1 MYKTLPQMIYKK
13 SQDFPELNIQF
24 SKNAE
29 GTFLPVTYKDFV
41 NTMLDFTSGLLAI
54 GEKEYS
60 NIGLICDNRKEWL
73 VCSMG
78 IMATKSRDIPR
89 GSEATIKDLSYILSF
104 AECKTVV
111 TENKI
116 LFNRIL
122 ECKEEIPTLQNI
134 IIINPSDVDFN
145 NPATT
150 GLNIFSYDEIL
161 AKGKDFRQNNP
172 NKIEEI
178 MLSGEEED
186 SATIIFTS
194 GTTGTPKGVE
204 LTHKNFLCQVEDI
217 HKRLPLKQ
225 GNKALC
231 MLPVWHVYERELEYF
246 LLYAGVSL
254 CYSKPA
260 ISMLLAD
267 MKKVSPQFMAT
278 VPRIWDGIYNAIYKN
293 IKSTKKGAGIFFTIF
308 TWAATSLKSLR
319 NIIYNRCKYFRKRT
333 VFYHIFSKFLYIP
346 VIFLYPLRWLGDMF
360 YFQRVRNIL
369 GGKFQIGMSGGGSLP
384 LKLDKFFNSIGIK
397 LVEGYGLTETAPICC
412 IRNAKRP
419 ILGTIGKIM
428 PYCQA
433 KVVHRNGIEC
443 KPGEKGVLY
452 IKGPNVMKGYYK
464 QPELTQEV
472 ISEGEWFNTG
482 DLVIKT
488 YNEEIIVKGRQK
500 DTIVLR
506 SGENVEPLPLED
518 KLSES
523 IYISQAVVVGQDENC
538 LGALI
543 IPDLDNLAQYAKQ
556 QNINFSEKKQLLK
569 DEEIKKLIYKEME
582 RLINTKNGFKP
593 FEKIGKFIFLDK
605 PFEVGVELSPKQGI
619 IRYKINELYKAKI
632 SLMYADSGL
641 QAMLGSVLTSEALTN
656 IQKNVQKKMQ
666 DLKKQTE
673 QILK

>member
-24 SKNAE
+24 SKNTE
-29 GTFLPVTYKDFV
+29 GTFLPTTYKDFV
-41 NTMLDFTSGLLAI
+41 NTMLDFSAGLLSI

-122 ECKEEIPTLQNI
+122 ECKNELPALQNI
-134 IIINPSDVDFN
+134 IIINPSDIDLS
-145 NPATT
+145 NPKAT

-161 AKGKDFRQNNP
+161 SKGSNFRQNNP

-178 MLSGEEED
+178 MLSGTEDD

-217 HKRLPLKQ
+217 SKRLPLKQ

-246 LLYAGVSL
+246 LLYVGVAL

-293 IKSTKKGAGIFFTIF
+293 IKSTKKGAGIFFSIF

-346 VIFLYPLRWLGDMF
+346 VIFLYPLKWIGDMF
-360 YFQRVRNIL
+360 YFQRVRNML

-384 LKLDKFFNSIGIK
+384 LKLDKFFNSIGIR

-464 QPELTQEV
+464 QPELTAEV

-488 YNEEIIVKGRQK
+488 YNGEIIVKGRQK

-506 SGENVEPLPLED
+506 SGENVEPLPIED

-543 IPDLDNLAQYAKQ
+543 IPDLDNICQYAKQ
-556 QNINFSEKKQLLK
+556 QNINFSDKKQLLK

-593 FEKIGKFIFLDK
+593 FEKIGKFVFLDK

-641 QAMLGSVLTSEALTN
+641 QAMLGSVLTSEAITN
-656 IQKNVQKKMQ
+656 IQKNVQKKVQ
-666 DLKKQTE
+666 DLKN
-673 QILK
+673 IIN

>member
-24 SKNAE
+24 SKNTE
-29 GTFLPVTYKDFV
+29 GTFLPTTYKDFV
-41 NTMLDFTSGLLAI
+41 NTMLDFSAGLLSI

-89 GSEATIKDLSYILSF
+89 GSEATVKDLSYILSF

-122 ECKEEIPTLQNI
+122 ECQNELPALQNI
-134 IIINPSDVDFN
+134 IIINPSDSDLSNFQTN
-145 NPATT
+145 

-161 AKGKDFRQNNP
+161 SKGKNFRQNNP
-172 NKIEEI
+172 NKTEEI
-178 MLSGEEED
+178 MLSGTEDD

-217 HKRLPLKQ
+217 SKRLPLKQ

-246 LLYAGVSL
+246 LLYVGVAL

-333 VFYHIFSKFLYIP
+333 VFYHVFSKFLYIP
-346 VIFLYPLRWLGDMF
+346 VIFLYPLKWLGDMF
-360 YFQRVRNIL
+360 YFQRVRNML

-433 KVVHRNGIEC
+433 KVVHRNGMEC

-464 QPELTQEV
+464 QPELTAEV
-472 ISEGEWFNTG
+472 ISEGNWFNTG

-488 YNEEIIVKGRQK
+488 YNGEIIVKGRQK

-506 SGENVEPLPLED
+506 SGENVEPLPIED

-543 IPDLDNLAQYAKQ
+543 IPDLDNICQYAKQ
-556 QNINFSEKKQLLK
+556 QNINFSDKKQLLK

-593 FEKIGKFIFLDK
+593 FEKIGKFVFLDK

-641 QAMLGSVLTSEALTN
+641 QAMLGSVLTSEAITN
-656 IQKNVQKKMQ
+656 IQKNVQKKVQ
-666 DLKKQTE
+666 DLKN
-673 QILK
+673 IIN

>member
-24 SKNAE
+24 SKNTE
-29 GTFLPVTYKDFV
+29 GTFLPTTYKDFV
-41 NTMLDFTSGLLAI
+41 NTMLDFSAGLLSI

-89 GSEATIKDLSYILSF
+89 GSEATVKDLSYILSF

-122 ECKEEIPTLQNI
+122 ECKNELPALQNI
-134 IIINPSDVDFN
+134 IIINPSDSDLS
-145 NPATT
+145 NPKAT

-161 AKGKDFRQNNP
+161 SKGSKFRQNNP

-178 MLSGEEED
+178 MLSGTEDD

-217 HKRLPLKQ
+217 SKRLPLKQ

-246 LLYAGVSL
+246 LLYVGVAL

-278 VPRIWDGIYNAIYKN
+278 VPRIWDGIYNAINKN

-333 VFYHIFSKFLYIP
+333 VFYHVFSKFLYIP
-346 VIFLYPLRWLGDMF
+346 VIFLYPLKWIGDMF
-360 YFQRVRNIL
+360 YFQRVRNML

-384 LKLDKFFNSIGIK
+384 LKLDKFFNSIGIR

-464 QPELTQEV
+464 QPELTAEV

-488 YNEEIIVKGRQK
+488 YNGEIIVKGRQK

-506 SGENVEPLPLED
+506 SGENVEPLPIED

-543 IPDLDNLAQYAKQ
+543 IPDLDNICQYAKQ
-556 QNINFSEKKQLLK
+556 QNINFSDKKQLLK

-593 FEKIGKFIFLDK
+593 FEKIGKFVFLDK

-641 QAMLGSVLTSEALTN
+641 QAMLGSVLTSEAITN
-656 IQKNVQKKMQ
+656 IQKNVQKKVQ
-666 DLKKQTE
+666 DLKN
-673 QILK
+673 IIN

>member
-13 SQDFPELNIQF
+13 SKDFPELNIQF

-29 GTFLPVTYKDFV
+29 GTFLPITYKDFV
-41 NTMLDFTSGLLAI
+41 KTMLDFSAGLLAI

-122 ECKEEIPTLQNI
+122 ECKNELPALQNI
-134 IIINPSDVDFN
+134 IIINPSDSDLS
-145 NPATT
+145 NPKAT

-161 AKGKDFRQNNP
+161 AKGSKFRQNNP

-178 MLSGEEED
+178 MLSGKEDD

-217 HKRLPLKQ
+217 SKRLPLKQ

-246 LLYAGVSL
+246 LLYVGVAL

-360 YFQRVRNIL
+360 YFQRVRNML

-384 LKLDKFFNSIGIK
+384 LKLDKFFNSIGIR

-464 QPELTQEV
+464 QPELTAEV

-488 YNEEIIVKGRQK
+488 YNGEIIVKGRQK

-506 SGENVEPLPLED
+506 SGENVEPLPIED

-543 IPDLDNLAQYAKQ
+543 IPDLDNICQYAKQ
-556 QNINFSEKKQLLK
+556 QNINFSDKKQLLK

-593 FEKIGKFIFLDK
+593 FEKVGKFIFLDK

-641 QAMLGSVLTSEALTN
+641 QAMLGSVLTSEAITN
-656 IQKNVQKKMQ
+656 IQKNVQKKVQ
-666 DLKKQTE
+666 DLKN
-673 QILK
+673 IIN

>member
-24 SKNAE
+24 SKNTE
-29 GTFLPVTYKDFV
+29 GTFLPITYKDFV
-41 NTMLDFTSGLLAI
+41 KTMLDFSAGLLAI

-122 ECKEEIPTLQNI
+122 ECKNELPALQNI
-134 IIINPSDVDFN
+134 IIINPSDSDLSN
-145 NPATT
+145 LKAT

-161 AKGKDFRQNNP
+161 SKGSKFRQNNP

-178 MLSGEEED
+178 MLSGKEDD

-217 HKRLPLKQ
+217 SKRLPLKQ

-246 LLYAGVSL
+246 LLYVGVAL

-278 VPRIWDGIYNAIYKN
+278 VPRIWDGIYNAIHKN

-333 VFYHIFSKFLYIP
+333 IFYHIFSKFLYIP

-360 YFQRVRNIL
+360 YFQRVRNML

-384 LKLDKFFNSIGIK
+384 LKLDKFFNSIGIR

-464 QPELTQEV
+464 QPELTAEV

-488 YNEEIIVKGRQK
+488 YNGEIIVKGRQK

-506 SGENVEPLPLED
+506 SGENVEPLPIED

-543 IPDLDNLAQYAKQ
+543 IPDLDNICQYAKQ
-556 QNINFSEKKQLLK
+556 QNINFSDKKQLLK

-593 FEKIGKFIFLDK
+593 FEKVGKFIFLDK

-641 QAMLGSVLTSEALTN
+641 QAMLGSVLTSEAITN
-656 IQKNVQKKMQ
+656 IQKNVQKKVQ
-666 DLKKQTE
+666 DLKN
-673 QILK
+673 IIN

>member
-24 SKNAE
+24 SKNTE
-29 GTFLPVTYKDFV
+29 GTFLPTTYKDFV
-41 NTMLDFTSGLLAI
+41 NTMLDFSAGLLSI

-89 GSEATIKDLSYILSF
+89 GSEATVKDLSYILSF

-122 ECKEEIPTLQNI
+122 ECKNELPALQNI
-134 IIINPSDVDFN
+134 IIINPSDIDLS
-145 NPATT
+145 NPNAT

-161 AKGKDFRQNNP
+161 AKGNNFRQNNP

-178 MLSGEEED
+178 MLSGTEDD

-217 HKRLPLKQ
+217 SKRLPLKQ

-246 LLYAGVSL
+246 LLYVGVAL

-278 VPRIWDGIYNAIYKN
+278 VPRIWDGIYNAINKN

-333 VFYHIFSKFLYIP
+333 VFYHVFSKFLYIP
-346 VIFLYPLRWLGDMF
+346 VIFLYPLKWLGDMF
-360 YFQRVRNIL
+360 YFQRVRNML

-384 LKLDKFFNSIGIK
+384 LKLDKFFNSIGIR

-412 IRNAKRP
+412 IRNTKRP

-464 QPELTQEV
+464 QPELTAEV

-488 YNEEIIVKGRQK
+488 YNGEIIVKGRQK

-506 SGENVEPLPLED
+506 SGENVEPLPIED

-543 IPDLDNLAQYAKQ
+543 IPDLDNICQYAKQ
-556 QNINFSEKKQLLK
+556 QNINFSDKKQLLK

-582 RLINTKNGFKP
+582 RLINTKNSFKP
-593 FEKIGKFIFLDK
+593 FEKIGKFVFLDK

-641 QAMLGSVLTSEALTN
+641 QAMLGSVLTSEAITN
-656 IQKNVQKKMQ
+656 IQKNVQKKVQ
-666 DLKKQTE
+666 DLKN
-673 QILK
+673 IIN

>member
-24 SKNAE
+24 SKNTE

-41 NTMLDFTSGLLAI
+41 NTMLDFSAGLLAI

-122 ECKEEIPTLQNI
+122 ECKNELPALQNI
-134 IIINPSDVDFN
+134 IIINPSDTDLS
-145 NPATT
+145 NPKAT

-161 AKGKDFRQNNP
+161 SKGSNFRQNNP
-172 NKIEEI
+172 NKIEDI
-178 MLSGEEED
+178 MLSGTEED

-217 HKRLPLKQ
+217 SKRLPLKQ

-246 LLYAGVSL
+246 LLYVGVAL

-293 IKSTKKGAGIFFTIF
+293 IKSTKKGAGIFFSIF

-333 VFYHIFSKFLYIP
+333 VFYHVFSKFLYIP
-346 VIFLYPLRWLGDMF
+346 VIFLYPLKWLGDMF
-360 YFQRVRNIL
+360 YFQRVRNML

-384 LKLDKFFNSIGIK
+384 LKLDKFFNSIGIR

-464 QPELTQEV
+464 QPELTAEV
-472 ISEGEWFNTG
+472 ISEGDWFNTG

-488 YNEEIIVKGRQK
+488 YNGEIIVKGRQK

-506 SGENVEPLPLED
+506 SGENVEPLPIED

-543 IPDLDNLAQYAKQ
+543 IPDLDNISQFAKQ
-556 QNINFSEKKQLLK
+556 QNINFSDKKQLLK

-593 FEKIGKFIFLDK
+593 FEKVGKFVFLDK

-641 QAMLGSVLTSEALTN
+641 QAMLGSVLTSEAITN
-656 IQKNVQKKMQ
+656 IQKNVQKKVQ
-666 DLKKQTE
+666 DLKN
-673 QILK
+673 IIN

>member
-24 SKNAE
+24 SKNTE
-29 GTFLPVTYKDFV
+29 GTFLPTTYKDFV
-41 NTMLDFTSGLLAI
+41 NTMLDFSAGLLSI

-89 GSEATIKDLSYILSF
+89 GSEATVKDLSYILSF

-122 ECKEEIPTLQNI
+122 ECKNELPALQNI
-134 IIINPSDVDFN
+134 IIINPADSDLS
-145 NPATT
+145 NPKAT

-161 AKGKDFRQNNP
+161 SKGSKFRQNNP

-178 MLSGEEED
+178 MLSGTEDD

-217 HKRLPLKQ
+217 SKRLPLKQ

-246 LLYAGVSL
+246 LLYVGVAL

-260 ISMLLAD
+260 ISILLAD

-278 VPRIWDGIYNAIYKN
+278 VPRIWDGIYNAINKN

-333 VFYHIFSKFLYIP
+333 VFYHVFSKFLYIP
-346 VIFLYPLRWLGDMF
+346 VIFLYPLKWLGDMF
-360 YFQRVRNIL
+360 YFQRVRNML

-384 LKLDKFFNSIGIK
+384 LKLDKFFNSIGIR

-464 QPELTQEV
+464 QPELTAEV

-488 YNEEIIVKGRQK
+488 YNGEIIVKGRQK

-506 SGENVEPLPLED
+506 SGENVEPLPIED

-543 IPDLDNLAQYAKQ
+543 IPDLDNICQYAKQ
-556 QNINFSEKKQLLK
+556 QNINFSDKKQLLK

-593 FEKIGKFIFLDK
+593 FEKIGKFVFLDK

-641 QAMLGSVLTSEALTN
+641 QAMLGSVLTSEAITN
-656 IQKNVQKKMQ
+656 IQKNVQKKVQ
-666 DLKKQTE
+666 DLKN
-673 QILK
+673 IIN

>member
-13 SQDFPELNIQF
+13 SKDFPELNIQF

-29 GTFLPVTYKDFV
+29 GTFLPITYKDFV
-41 NTMLDFTSGLLAI
+41 KTMLDFSAGLLAI

-122 ECKEEIPTLQNI
+122 ECKNELPALQNI
-134 IIINPSDVDFN
+134 IIINPSDIDLN
-145 NPATT
+145 NPKTT

-161 AKGKDFRQNNP
+161 SKGSKFRQNNP

-178 MLSGEEED
+178 MLSGNEDD

-217 HKRLPLKQ
+217 SKRLPLKQ

-246 LLYAGVSL
+246 LLYVGVAL

-360 YFQRVRNIL
+360 YFQRVRNML

-384 LKLDKFFNSIGIK
+384 LKLDKFFNSIGIR

-464 QPELTQEV
+464 QPELTAEV

-488 YNEEIIVKGRQK
+488 YNGEIIVKGRQK

-506 SGENVEPLPLED
+506 SGENVEPLPIED

-543 IPDLDNLAQYAKQ
+543 IPDLDNICQYAKQ
-556 QNINFSEKKQLLK
+556 QNINFSDKKQLLK

-593 FEKIGKFIFLDK
+593 FEKVGKFIFLDK

-641 QAMLGSVLTSEALTN
+641 QAMLGSVLTSEAITN
-656 IQKNVQKKMQ
+656 IQKNVQKKVQ
-666 DLKKQTE
+666 DLKN
-673 QILK
+673 IIN

>member
-24 SKNAE
+24 SKNTE
-29 GTFLPVTYKDFV
+29 GTFLPTTYKDFV
-41 NTMLDFTSGLLAI
+41 NTMLDFSAGLLSI

-89 GSEATIKDLSYILSF
+89 GSEATVKDLSYILSF

-122 ECKEEIPTLQNI
+122 ECQNELPALQNI
-134 IIINPSDVDFN
+134 IIINPSDSDLSNFQTN
-145 NPATT
+145 

-161 AKGKDFRQNNP
+161 SKGKNFRQNNP
-172 NKIEEI
+172 NKTEEI
-178 MLSGEEED
+178 MLSGTEDD

-217 HKRLPLKQ
+217 SKRLPLKQ

-246 LLYAGVSL
+246 LLYVGVAL

-278 VPRIWDGIYNAIYKN
+278 VPRIWDGIYNSIYKN
-293 IKSTKKGAGIFFTIF
+293 IKSTKKGAGIFFSIF

-333 VFYHIFSKFLYIP
+333 VFYHVFSKFLYIP
-346 VIFLYPLRWLGDMF
+346 VIFLYPLKWLGDMF
-360 YFQRVRNIL
+360 YFQRVRNML

-384 LKLDKFFNSIGIK
+384 LKLDKFFNSIGIR

-464 QPELTQEV
+464 QPELTAEV

-488 YNEEIIVKGRQK
+488 YNGEIIVKGRQK

-506 SGENVEPLPLED
+506 SGENVEPLPIED

-543 IPDLDNLAQYAKQ
+543 IPDLDNICQYAKQ
-556 QNINFSEKKQLLK
+556 QNINFSDKKQLLK
-569 DEEIKKLIYKEME
+569 DKEIKKLIYKEME

-593 FEKIGKFIFLDK
+593 FEKIGKFVFLDK

-641 QAMLGSVLTSEALTN
+641 QAMLGSVLTSEAITN
-656 IQKNVQKKMQ
+656 IQKNVQKKVQ
-666 DLKKQTE
+666 DLKN
-673 QILK
+673 IIN

>member
-13 SQDFPELNIQF
+13 SKDFPELNIQF

-29 GTFLPVTYKDFV
+29 GTFLPITYKDFV
-41 NTMLDFTSGLLAI
+41 KTMLDFSAGLLAI

-89 GSEATIKDLSYILSF
+89 GSEATVKDLSYILSF

-122 ECKEEIPTLQNI
+122 ECKNELPALQNI
-134 IIINPSDVDFN
+134 IIINPSDSDLS
-145 NPATT
+145 NPKAT

-161 AKGKDFRQNNP
+161 SKGSKFRQNNP

-178 MLSGEEED
+178 MLSGNEDD

-217 HKRLPLKQ
+217 SKRLPLKQ

-246 LLYAGVSL
+246 LLYVGVAL

-333 VFYHIFSKFLYIP
+333 IFYHIFSKFLYIP

-360 YFQRVRNIL
+360 YFQRVRNML

-384 LKLDKFFNSIGIK
+384 LKLDKFFNSIGIR

-464 QPELTQEV
+464 QPELTAEV

-488 YNEEIIVKGRQK
+488 YNGEIIVKGRQK

-506 SGENVEPLPLED
+506 SGENVEPLPIED

-543 IPDLDNLAQYAKQ
+543 IPDLDNICQYAKQ
-556 QNINFSEKKQLLK
+556 QNINFSDKKQLLK

-593 FEKIGKFIFLDK
+593 FEKVGKFIFLDK

-641 QAMLGSVLTSEALTN
+641 QAMLGSVLTSEAITN
-656 IQKNVQKKMQ
+656 IQKNVQKKVQ
-666 DLKKQTE
+666 DLKN
-673 QILK
+673 IIN

>member
-13 SQDFPELNIQF
+13 SKDFPELNIQF

-29 GTFLPVTYKDFV
+29 GTFLPITYKDFV
-41 NTMLDFTSGLLAI
+41 KTMLDFSAGLLAI

-89 GSEATIKDLSYILSF
+89 GSEATVKDLSYILSF

-122 ECKEEIPTLQNI
+122 ECKNELPALQNI
-134 IIINPSDVDFN
+134 IIINPSNSDLS
-145 NPATT
+145 NPKAT

-161 AKGKDFRQNNP
+161 AKGSNFRQNNP

-178 MLSGEEED
+178 MLSGTEDD

-217 HKRLPLKQ
+217 SKRLPLKQ

-246 LLYAGVSL
+246 LLYVGVAL

-333 VFYHIFSKFLYIP
+333 IFYHIFSKFLYIP
-346 VIFLYPLRWLGDMF
+346 VIFLYPLKWLGDMF
-360 YFQRVRNIL
+360 YFQRVRNML

-464 QPELTQEV
+464 QPELTAEV

-488 YNEEIIVKGRQK
+488 YNGEIIVKGRQK

-506 SGENVEPLPLED
+506 SGENIEPLPIED

-543 IPDLDNLAQYAKQ
+543 IPDLDNICQYAKQ
-556 QNINFSEKKQLLK
+556 QNINFSDKKQLLK

-593 FEKIGKFIFLDK
+593 FEKVGKFIFLDK

-641 QAMLGSVLTSEALTN
+641 QAMLGSVLTSEAITN
-656 IQKNVQKKMQ
+656 IQKNVQKKVQ
-666 DLKKQTE
+666 DLKN
-673 QILK
+673 IIN

>member
-24 SKNAE
+24 SKNTE

-41 NTMLDFTSGLLAI
+41 NSMLDFSAGLLAI

-122 ECKEEIPTLQNI
+122 ECKNELPALQNI
-134 IIINPSDVDFN
+134 IIINPSDSDLS
-145 NPATT
+145 NPKAT

-161 AKGKDFRQNNP
+161 SKGNNFRQNNP

-178 MLSGEEED
+178 MLSGTEED

-217 HKRLPLKQ
+217 SKRLPLKQ

-246 LLYAGVSL
+246 LLYVGVAL

-267 MKKVSPQFMAT
+267 MKKVSPHFMAT

-333 VFYHIFSKFLYIP
+333 IFYHIFSKFLYIP
-346 VIFLYPLRWLGDMF
+346 VIFLYPLKWLGDMF
-360 YFQRVRNIL
+360 YFQRVRNML

-433 KVVHRNGIEC
+433 KVVHRNGMEC

-464 QPELTQEV
+464 QPELTAEV

-488 YNEEIIVKGRQK
+488 YNGEIIVKGRQK

-506 SGENVEPLPLED
+506 SGENVEPLPIED

-543 IPDLDNLAQYAKQ
+543 IPDLDNISQYAKQ
-556 QNINFSEKKQLLK
+556 QNINFSDKKQLLK

-593 FEKIGKFIFLDK
+593 FEKVGKFVFLDK

-641 QAMLGSVLTSEALTN
+641 QAMLGSVLTSEAITN
-656 IQKNVQKKMQ
+656 IQKNVQKKVQ
-666 DLKKQTE
+666 DLKN
-673 QILK
+673 IIN

>member
-24 SKNAE
+24 SKNTE
-29 GTFLPVTYKDFV
+29 GTFLPTTYKDFV
-41 NTMLDFTSGLLAI
+41 NTMLDFSAGLLSI

-89 GSEATIKDLSYILSF
+89 GSEATVKDLSYILSF

-122 ECKEEIPTLQNI
+122 ECKNELPALQNI
-134 IIINPSDVDFN
+134 IIINPSDIDLS
-145 NPATT
+145 NPNAT

-161 AKGKDFRQNNP
+161 SKGNNFRQNNP

-178 MLSGEEED
+178 MLSGTEDD

-217 HKRLPLKQ
+217 SKRLPLKQ

-246 LLYAGVSL
+246 LLYVGVAL

-278 VPRIWDGIYNAIYKN
+278 VPRIWDGIYNAINKN

-346 VIFLYPLRWLGDMF
+346 VIFLYPLKWIGDMF
-360 YFQRVRNIL
+360 YFQRVRNML

-384 LKLDKFFNSIGIK
+384 LKLDKFFNSIGIR

-464 QPELTQEV
+464 QPELTAEV

-488 YNEEIIVKGRQK
+488 YNGEIIVKGRQK

-506 SGENVEPLPLED
+506 SGENVEPLPIED

-543 IPDLDNLAQYAKQ
+543 IPDLDNICQYAKQ
-556 QNINFSEKKQLLK
+556 QNINFSDKKQLLK

-593 FEKIGKFIFLDK
+593 FEKIGKFVFLDK

-641 QAMLGSVLTSEALTN
+641 QAMLGSVLTSEAITN
-656 IQKNVQKKMQ
+656 IQKNVQKKVQ
-666 DLKKQTE
+666 DLKN
-673 QILK
+673 IIN

>member
-24 SKNAE
+24 SKNTE
-29 GTFLPVTYKDFV
+29 GTFLPITYKDFV
-41 NTMLDFTSGLLAI
+41 NSMLDFSAGLLSI

-89 GSEATIKDLSYILSF
+89 GSEATVKDLSYILSF

-122 ECKEEIPTLQNI
+122 ECKNELPALQNI
-134 IIINPSDVDFN
+134 IIINPADYDLS
-145 NPATT
+145 NPKAT

-161 AKGKDFRQNNP
+161 SKGSKFRQNNP

-178 MLSGEEED
+178 MLSGTEDD

-217 HKRLPLKQ
+217 SKRLPLKQ

-246 LLYAGVSL
+246 LLYVGVAL

-278 VPRIWDGIYNAIYKN
+278 VPRIWDGIYNAINKN

-333 VFYHIFSKFLYIP
+333 VFYHVFSKFLYIP
-346 VIFLYPLRWLGDMF
+346 VIFLYPLKWLGDMF
-360 YFQRVRNIL
+360 YFQRVRNML

-384 LKLDKFFNSIGIK
+384 LKLDKFFNSIGIR

-464 QPELTQEV
+464 QPELTAEV

-488 YNEEIIVKGRQK
+488 YNGEIIVKGRQK

-506 SGENVEPLPLED
+506 SGENVEPLPIED

-543 IPDLDNLAQYAKQ
+543 IPDLDNICQYAKQ
-556 QNINFSEKKQLLK
+556 QNINFSDKKQLLK

-593 FEKIGKFIFLDK
+593 FEKIGKFVFLDK

-641 QAMLGSVLTSEALTN
+641 QAMLGSVLTSEAITN
-656 IQKNVQKKMQ
+656 IQKNVQKKVQ
-666 DLKKQTE
+666 DLKN
-673 QILK
+673 IIN

>member
-24 SKNAE
+24 SKNTE
-29 GTFLPVTYKDFV
+29 GTFLPTTYKDFV
-41 NTMLDFTSGLLAI
+41 NTMLDFSAGLLSI

-89 GSEATIKDLSYILSF
+89 GSEATVKDLSYILSF

-122 ECKEEIPTLQNI
+122 ECKNELPALQNI
-134 IIINPSDVDFN
+134 IIINPADSDLS
-145 NPATT
+145 NPKAT

-161 AKGKDFRQNNP
+161 SKGNNFRQNNP

-178 MLSGEEED
+178 MLSGKEDD

-217 HKRLPLKQ
+217 SKRLPLKQ

-246 LLYAGVSL
+246 LLYVGVAL

-278 VPRIWDGIYNAIYKN
+278 VPRIWDGIYNAINKN

-308 TWAATSLKSLR
+308 TWAATSLKSFR

-346 VIFLYPLRWLGDMF
+346 VIFLYPLKWIGDMF
-360 YFQRVRNIL
+360 YFQRVRNML

-384 LKLDKFFNSIGIK
+384 LKLDKFFNSIGIR

-464 QPELTQEV
+464 QPELTAEV

-488 YNEEIIVKGRQK
+488 YNGEIIVKGRQK

-506 SGENVEPLPLED
+506 SGENVEPLPIED

-543 IPDLDNLAQYAKQ
+543 IPDLDNICQYAKQ
-556 QNINFSEKKQLLK
+556 QNINFSDKKQLLK

-593 FEKIGKFIFLDK
+593 FEKIGKFVFLDK

-641 QAMLGSVLTSEALTN
+641 QAMLGSVLTSEAITN
-656 IQKNVQKKMQ
+656 IQKNVQKKVQ
-666 DLKKQTE
+666 DLKN
-673 QILK
+673 IIN

>member
-24 SKNAE
+24 SKNTE
-29 GTFLPVTYKDFV
+29 GTFLPTTYKDFV
-41 NTMLDFTSGLLAI
+41 NTMLDFSAGLLSI

-89 GSEATIKDLSYILSF
+89 GSEATVKDLSYILSF

-122 ECKEEIPTLQNI
+122 ECQNELPALQNI
-134 IIINPSDVDFN
+134 IIINPSDSDLS
-145 NPATT
+145 NPKAT

-161 AKGKDFRQNNP
+161 SKGSNFRQNNP

-178 MLSGEEED
+178 MLSGTEDD

-217 HKRLPLKQ
+217 SKRLPLKQ

-246 LLYAGVSL
+246 LLYVGVAL

-333 VFYHIFSKFLYIP
+333 VFYHVFSKFLYIP
-346 VIFLYPLRWLGDMF
+346 VIFLYPLKWIGDMF
-360 YFQRVRNIL
+360 YFQRVRNML

-384 LKLDKFFNSIGIK
+384 LKLDKFFNSIGIR

-464 QPELTQEV
+464 QPELTAEV

-488 YNEEIIVKGRQK
+488 YNGEIIVKGRQK

-506 SGENVEPLPLED
+506 SGENVEPLPIED

-543 IPDLDNLAQYAKQ
+543 IPDLDNICQYAKQ
-556 QNINFSEKKQLLK
+556 QNINFSDKKQLLK

-593 FEKIGKFIFLDK
+593 FEKIGKFVFLDK

-641 QAMLGSVLTSEALTN
+641 QAMLGSVLTSEAITN
-656 IQKNVQKKMQ
+656 IQKNVQKKVQ
-666 DLKKQTE
+666 DLKN
-673 QILK
+673 IIN

>member
-24 SKNAE
+24 SKNTE
-29 GTFLPVTYKDFV
+29 GTFFPTTYKDFV
-41 NTMLDFTSGLLAI
+41 NTMLDFSAGLLSI

-89 GSEATIKDLSYILSF
+89 GSEATVKDLSYILSF

-122 ECKEEIPTLQNI
+122 ECQNELPALQNI
-134 IIINPSDVDFN
+134 IIINPSDSDLSNFQTN
-145 NPATT
+145 

-161 AKGKDFRQNNP
+161 SKGNNFRQNNP

-178 MLSGEEED
+178 MLSGTEDD

-217 HKRLPLKQ
+217 SKRLPLKQ

-246 LLYAGVSL
+246 LLYVGVAL

-278 VPRIWDGIYNAIYKN
+278 VPRIWDGIYNAINKN

-333 VFYHIFSKFLYIP
+333 VFYHVFSKFLYIP
-346 VIFLYPLRWLGDMF
+346 VIFLYPLKWIGDMF
-360 YFQRVRNIL
+360 YFQRVRNML

-464 QPELTQEV
+464 QPELTAEV

-488 YNEEIIVKGRQK
+488 YNGEIIVKGRQK

-506 SGENVEPLPLED
+506 SGENVEPLPIED

-543 IPDLDNLAQYAKQ
+543 IPDLDNICQYAKQ
-556 QNINFSEKKQLLK
+556 QNINFSDKKQLLK

-593 FEKIGKFIFLDK
+593 FEKIGKFVFLDK

-641 QAMLGSVLTSEALTN
+641 QAMLGSVLTSEAITN
-656 IQKNVQKKMQ
+656 IQKNVQKKVQ
-666 DLKKQTE
+666 DLKNF
-673 QILK
+673 IN

>member
-24 SKNAE
+24 SKNTE
-29 GTFLPVTYKDFV
+29 GTFLPTTYKDFV
-41 NTMLDFTSGLLAI
+41 NTMLDFSAGLLSI

-122 ECKEEIPTLQNI
+122 ECQNELPALQNI
-134 IIINPSDVDFN
+134 IIINPSDSDLSNFQTN
-145 NPATT
+145 

-161 AKGKDFRQNNP
+161 SKGSNFRQNNP

-178 MLSGEEED
+178 MLSGTEDD

-217 HKRLPLKQ
+217 SKRLPLKQ

-246 LLYAGVSL
+246 LLYVGVAL

-346 VIFLYPLRWLGDMF
+346 VIFLYPLKWIGDMF
-360 YFQRVRNIL
+360 YFQRVRNML

-384 LKLDKFFNSIGIK
+384 LKLDKFFNSIGIR

-464 QPELTQEV
+464 QPELTAEV

-488 YNEEIIVKGRQK
+488 YNGEIIVKGRQK

-506 SGENVEPLPLED
+506 SGENVEPLPIED

-543 IPDLDNLAQYAKQ
+543 IPDLDNICQYAKQ
-556 QNINFSEKKQLLK
+556 QNINFSDKKQLLK

-593 FEKIGKFIFLDK
+593 FEKIGKFVFLDK

-632 SLMYADSGL
+632 ALMYADSGL
-641 QAMLGSVLTSEALTN
+641 QAMLGSVLTSEAITN
-656 IQKNVQKKMQ
+656 IQKNVQKKVQ
-666 DLKKQTE
+666 DLKN
-673 QILK
+673 IIN

>member
-24 SKNAE
+24 SKNTE
-29 GTFLPVTYKDFV
+29 GTFLPTTYKDFV
-41 NTMLDFTSGLLAI
+41 NTMLDFSAGLLSI

-89 GSEATIKDLSYILSF
+89 GSEATVKDLSYILSF
-104 AECKTVV
+104 AECKTVI

-122 ECKEEIPTLQNI
+122 ECKNELPALQNI
-134 IIINPSDVDFN
+134 IIINPADSDLS
-145 NPATT
+145 NPKAT

-161 AKGKDFRQNNP
+161 SKGNNFRQNNP

-178 MLSGEEED
+178 MLSGTEDD

-217 HKRLPLKQ
+217 SKRLPLKQ

-246 LLYAGVSL
+246 LLYVGVAL

-278 VPRIWDGIYNAIYKN
+278 VPRIWDGIYNAINKN

-346 VIFLYPLRWLGDMF
+346 VIFLYPLKWIGDMF
-360 YFQRVRNIL
+360 YFQRVRNML

-384 LKLDKFFNSIGIK
+384 LKLDKFFNSIGIR

-464 QPELTQEV
+464 QPELTAEV

-488 YNEEIIVKGRQK
+488 YNGEIIVKGRQK

-506 SGENVEPLPLED
+506 SGENVEPLPIED

-543 IPDLDNLAQYAKQ
+543 IPDLDNICQYAKQ
-556 QNINFSEKKQLLK
+556 QNINFSDKKQLLK

-593 FEKIGKFIFLDK
+593 FEKIGKFVFLDK

-632 SLMYADSGL
+632 ALMYADSGL
-641 QAMLGSVLTSEALTN
+641 QAMLGSVLTSEAITN
-656 IQKNVQKKMQ
+656 IQKNVQKKVQ
-666 DLKKQTE
+666 DLKN
-673 QILK
+673 IIN

>member
-24 SKNAE
+24 SKNTE
-29 GTFLPVTYKDFV
+29 GTFLPTTYKDFV
-41 NTMLDFTSGLLAI
+41 NTMLDFSAGLLSI

-122 ECKEEIPTLQNI
+122 ECKNELPALQNI
-134 IIINPSDVDFN
+134 IIINPADSDLS
-145 NPATT
+145 NPKAT

-161 AKGKDFRQNNP
+161 SKGNNFRQNNP
-172 NKIEEI
+172 NKMEEI
-178 MLSGEEED
+178 MLSGTEDD

-217 HKRLPLKQ
+217 SKRLPLKQ

-246 LLYAGVSL
+246 LLYVGVAL

-293 IKSTKKGAGIFFTIF
+293 IKSTKKGAGIFFSIF

-333 VFYHIFSKFLYIP
+333 IFYHIFSKFLYIP
-346 VIFLYPLRWLGDMF
+346 VIFLYPLKWLGDMF
-360 YFQRVRNIL
+360 YFQRVRNML

-384 LKLDKFFNSIGIK
+384 LKLDKFFNSIGIR

-464 QPELTQEV
+464 QPELTAEV

-488 YNEEIIVKGRQK
+488 YNGEIIVKGRQK

-506 SGENVEPLPLED
+506 SGENVEPLPIED

-543 IPDLDNLAQYAKQ
+543 IPDLDNICQYAKQ
-556 QNINFSEKKQLLK
+556 QNINFSDKKQLLK

-593 FEKIGKFIFLDK
+593 FEKIGKFVFLDK

-641 QAMLGSVLTSEALTN
+641 QAMLGSVLTSEAITN
-656 IQKNVQKKMQ
+656 IQKNVQKKVQ
-666 DLKKQTE
+666 DLKN
-673 QILK
+673 IIN

>member
-24 SKNAE
+24 SKNTE
-29 GTFLPVTYKDFV
+29 GTFVPVTYKDFV
-41 NTMLDFTSGLLAI
+41 NSMLDFSAGLLAI

-122 ECKEEIPTLQNI
+122 ECKNELPALQNI
-134 IIINPSDVDFN
+134 IIINPSDTDLS
-145 NPATT
+145 NPKAT

-161 AKGKDFRQNNP
+161 SKGNNFRQNNP

-178 MLSGEEED
+178 MLSGTEED

-217 HKRLPLKQ
+217 SKRLPLKQ

-246 LLYAGVSL
+246 LLYVGVAL

-267 MKKVSPQFMAT
+267 MKKVSPHFMAT

-293 IKSTKKGAGIFFTIF
+293 IKSTKKGAGIFFSIF

-333 VFYHIFSKFLYIP
+333 IFYHIFSKFLYIP
-346 VIFLYPLRWLGDMF
+346 VIFLYPLKWLGDMF
-360 YFQRVRNIL
+360 YFQRVRNML

-464 QPELTQEV
+464 QPELTAEV

-488 YNEEIIVKGRQK
+488 YNGEIIVKGRQK

-506 SGENVEPLPLED
+506 SGENVEPLPIED

-543 IPDLDNLAQYAKQ
+543 IPDLDNISQFAKQ
-556 QNINFSEKKQLLK
+556 QNINFSDKKQLLK

-593 FEKIGKFIFLDK
+593 FEKVGKFVFLDK

-641 QAMLGSVLTSEALTN
+641 QAMLGSVLTSEAITN
-656 IQKNVQKKMQ
+656 IQKNVQKKVQ
-666 DLKKQTE
+666 DLKN
-673 QILK
+673 IIN

>member
-24 SKNAE
+24 SKNTE
-29 GTFLPVTYKDFV
+29 GTFLPTTYKDFV
-41 NTMLDFTSGLLAI
+41 NTMLDFSAGLLSI

-89 GSEATIKDLSYILSF
+89 GSEATVKDLSYILSF

-122 ECKEEIPTLQNI
+122 ECKNELPALQNI
-134 IIINPSDVDFN
+134 IIINPSDSDLS
-145 NPATT
+145 NPKAT

-161 AKGKDFRQNNP
+161 SKGNNFRQNNP

-178 MLSGEEED
+178 MLSGTEDD

-217 HKRLPLKQ
+217 SKRLPLKQ

-246 LLYAGVSL
+246 LLYVGVAL

-293 IKSTKKGAGIFFTIF
+293 IKSTKKGAGIFFSIF

-360 YFQRVRNIL
+360 YFQRVRNML

-384 LKLDKFFNSIGIK
+384 LKLDKFFNSIGIR

-464 QPELTQEV
+464 QPELTAEV

-488 YNEEIIVKGRQK
+488 YNGEIIVKGRQK

-506 SGENVEPLPLED
+506 SGENVEPLPIED

-543 IPDLDNLAQYAKQ
+543 IPDLDNICQYAKQ
-556 QNINFSEKKQLLK
+556 QNINFSDKKQLLK

-593 FEKIGKFIFLDK
+593 FEKIGKFVFLDK

-641 QAMLGSVLTSEALTN
+641 QAMLGSVLTSEAITN
-656 IQKNVQKKMQ
+656 IQKNVQKKVQ
-666 DLKKQTE
+666 DLKN
-673 QILK
+673 IIN

>member
-24 SKNAE
+24 SKNTE
-29 GTFLPVTYKDFV
+29 GTFFPTTYKDFV
-41 NTMLDFTSGLLAI
+41 NTMLDFSAGLLSI

-122 ECKEEIPTLQNI
+122 ECKNELPALQNI
-134 IIINPSDVDFN
+134 IIINPSDIDLSNFQTN
-145 NPATT
+145 

-161 AKGKDFRQNNP
+161 SKGSKFRQNNP

-178 MLSGEEED
+178 MLSGTEDD

-217 HKRLPLKQ
+217 SKRLPLKQ

-246 LLYAGVSL
+246 LLYVGVAL

-278 VPRIWDGIYNAIYKN
+278 VPRIWDGIYNAINKN

-333 VFYHIFSKFLYIP
+333 VFYHVFSKFLYIP
-346 VIFLYPLRWLGDMF
+346 VIFLYPLKWLGDMF
-360 YFQRVRNIL
+360 YFQRVRNML

-384 LKLDKFFNSIGIK
+384 LKLDKFFNSIGIR

-464 QPELTQEV
+464 QPELTAEV

-488 YNEEIIVKGRQK
+488 YNGEIIVKGRQK

-506 SGENVEPLPLED
+506 SGENVEPLPIED

-543 IPDLDNLAQYAKQ
+543 IPDLDNICQYAKQ
-556 QNINFSEKKQLLK
+556 QNINFSDKKQLLK

-593 FEKIGKFIFLDK
+593 FEKIGKFVFLDK

-641 QAMLGSVLTSEALTN
+641 QAMLGSVLTSEAITN
-656 IQKNVQKKMQ
+656 IQKNVQKKVQ
-666 DLKKQTE
+666 DLKN
-673 QILK
+673 IIN

>member
-41 NTMLDFTSGLLAI
+41 NTMLDFSSGLLAI

-60 NIGLICDNRKEWL
+60 NVGLICDNRKEWL

-122 ECKEEIPTLQNI
+122 ECKNEIPTLQNI

-278 VPRIWDGIYNAIYKN
+278 VPRIWDGIYTAIYKN

-308 TWAATSLKSLR
+308 TWAATSLKSLS

-488 YNEEIIVKGRQK
+488 YNGEIIVKGRQK

-656 IQKNVQKKMQ
+656 IQKNVQKKVQ

>member
-24 SKNAE
+24 SKNTE
-29 GTFLPVTYKDFV
+29 GTFLPTTYKDFV
-41 NTMLDFTSGLLAI
+41 NTMLDFSAGLLSI

-104 AECKTVV
+104 AECKTVI

-122 ECKEEIPTLQNI
+122 ECKNELPALQNI
-134 IIINPSDVDFN
+134 IIINPSDSDLS
-145 NPATT
+145 NPKAT

-161 AKGKDFRQNNP
+161 SKGNNFRQNNP

-178 MLSGEEED
+178 MLSGTEDD

-217 HKRLPLKQ
+217 SKRLPLKQ

-246 LLYAGVSL
+246 LLYVGVAL

-278 VPRIWDGIYNAIYKN
+278 VPRIWDGIYNAINKN

-333 VFYHIFSKFLYIP
+333 VFYHVFSKFLYIP
-346 VIFLYPLRWLGDMF
+346 VIFLYPLKWIGDMF
-360 YFQRVRNIL
+360 YFQRVRNML

-464 QPELTQEV
+464 QPELTAEV

-488 YNEEIIVKGRQK
+488 YNGEIIVKGRQK

-506 SGENVEPLPLED
+506 SGENVEPLPIED

-543 IPDLDNLAQYAKQ
+543 IPDLDNICQYAKQ
-556 QNINFSEKKQLLK
+556 QNINFSDKKQLLK

-593 FEKIGKFIFLDK
+593 FEKIGKFVFLDK

-641 QAMLGSVLTSEALTN
+641 QAMLGSVLTSEAITN
-656 IQKNVQKKMQ
+656 IQKNVQKKVQ
-666 DLKKQTE
+666 DLKN
-673 QILK
+673 IIN

>member
-13 SQDFPELNIQF
+13 SKDFPELNIQF

-29 GTFLPVTYKDFV
+29 GTFLPITYKDFV
-41 NTMLDFTSGLLAI
+41 KTMLDFSAGLLAI

-89 GSEATIKDLSYILSF
+89 GSEATVKDLSYILSF

-122 ECKEEIPTLQNI
+122 ECKNELPALQNI
-134 IIINPSDVDFN
+134 IIINPSDSDLS
-145 NPATT
+145 NPKAT

-161 AKGKDFRQNNP
+161 SKGSKFRQNNP

-178 MLSGEEED
+178 MLSGNEDD

-217 HKRLPLKQ
+217 SKRLPLKQ

-246 LLYAGVSL
+246 LLYVGVAL

-308 TWAATSLKSLR
+308 TWAAISLKSLR

-360 YFQRVRNIL
+360 YFQRVRNML

-384 LKLDKFFNSIGIK
+384 LKLDKFFNSIGIR

-464 QPELTQEV
+464 QPELTAEV

-488 YNEEIIVKGRQK
+488 YNGEIIVKGRQK

-506 SGENVEPLPLED
+506 SGENVEPLPIED

-543 IPDLDNLAQYAKQ
+543 IPDLDNICQYAKQ
-556 QNINFSEKKQLLK
+556 QNINFSDKKQLLK

-593 FEKIGKFIFLDK
+593 FEKVGKFIFLDK

-641 QAMLGSVLTSEALTN
+641 QAMLGSVLTSEAITN
-656 IQKNVQKKMQ
+656 IQKNVQKKVQ
-666 DLKKQTE
+666 DLKN
-673 QILK
+673 IIN

>member
-29 GTFLPVTYKDFV
+29 GTFLPITYKDFV
-41 NTMLDFTSGLLAI
+41 KTMLDFSAGLLAI

-122 ECKEEIPTLQNI
+122 ECKNELPALQNI
-134 IIINPSDVDFN
+134 IIINPSDIDLS
-145 NPATT
+145 NPKAT

-161 AKGKDFRQNNP
+161 SKGNNFRQNNP

-178 MLSGEEED
+178 MLSGNEDD

-217 HKRLPLKQ
+217 SKRLPLKQ

-246 LLYAGVSL
+246 LLYVGVAL

-293 IKSTKKGAGIFFTIF
+293 IKSTKKGAGIFFSIF

-360 YFQRVRNIL
+360 YFQRVRNML

-433 KVVHRNGIEC
+433 KVVHRNGMEC

-464 QPELTQEV
+464 QPELTAEV

-488 YNEEIIVKGRQK
+488 YNGEIIVKGRQK

-506 SGENVEPLPLED
+506 SGENVEPLPIED

-523 IYISQAVVVGQDENC
+523 LYISQAVVVGQDENC

-543 IPDLDNLAQYAKQ
+543 IPDLDNICQYAKQ
-556 QNINFSEKKQLLK
+556 QNINFSDKKQLLK

-593 FEKIGKFIFLDK
+593 FEKVGKFIFLDK

-641 QAMLGSVLTSEALTN
+641 QAMLGSVLTSEAITN
-656 IQKNVQKKMQ
+656 IQKNVQKKVQ
-666 DLKKQTE
+666 DLKN
-673 QILK
+673 IIN

>member
-24 SKNAE
+24 SKNTE
-29 GTFLPVTYKDFV
+29 GTFLPTTYKDFV
-41 NTMLDFTSGLLAI
+41 NTMLDFSAGLLSI

-104 AECKTVV
+104 AECKTVI

-122 ECKEEIPTLQNI
+122 ECKNELPALQNI
-134 IIINPSDVDFN
+134 IIINPSDIDLSNFQTN
-145 NPATT
+145 

-161 AKGKDFRQNNP
+161 AKGNNFRQNNP

-178 MLSGEEED
+178 MLSGTEDD

-217 HKRLPLKQ
+217 SKRLPLKQ

-246 LLYAGVSL
+246 LLYVGVAL

-278 VPRIWDGIYNAIYKN
+278 VPRIWDGIYNAINKN

-333 VFYHIFSKFLYIP
+333 VFYHVFSKFLYIP
-346 VIFLYPLRWLGDMF
+346 VIFLYPLKWIGDMF
-360 YFQRVRNIL
+360 YFQRVRNML

-384 LKLDKFFNSIGIK
+384 LKLDKFFNSIGIR

-464 QPELTQEV
+464 QPELTAEV

-488 YNEEIIVKGRQK
+488 YNGEIIVKGRQK

-506 SGENVEPLPLED
+506 SGENVEPLPIED

-543 IPDLDNLAQYAKQ
+543 IPDLDNICQYAKQ
-556 QNINFSEKKQLLK
+556 QNINFSDKKQLLK

-593 FEKIGKFIFLDK
+593 FEKIGKFVFLDK

-641 QAMLGSVLTSEALTN
+641 QAMLGSVLTSEAITN
-656 IQKNVQKKMQ
+656 IQKNVQKKVQ
-666 DLKKQTE
+666 DLKN
-673 QILK
+673 IIN

>member
-24 SKNAE
+24 SKNTE
-29 GTFLPVTYKDFV
+29 GTFLPTTYKDFV
-41 NTMLDFTSGLLAI
+41 NTMLDFSAGLLSI

-122 ECKEEIPTLQNI
+122 ECKNELPALQNI
-134 IIINPSDVDFN
+134 IIINPSDIDLS
-145 NPATT
+145 NPKAT

-161 AKGKDFRQNNP
+161 SKGNNFRQNNP

-178 MLSGEEED
+178 MLSRNEDD

-217 HKRLPLKQ
+217 SKRLPLKQ

-246 LLYAGVSL
+246 LLYVGVAL

-278 VPRIWDGIYNAIYKN
+278 VPRIWDGIYNAINKN
-293 IKSTKKGAGIFFTIF
+293 IKSTKKGAGIFFSIF

-333 VFYHIFSKFLYIP
+333 VFYHVFSKFLYIP
-346 VIFLYPLRWLGDMF
+346 VIFLYPLKWIGDMF
-360 YFQRVRNIL
+360 YFQRVRNML

-464 QPELTQEV
+464 QPELTAEV

-488 YNEEIIVKGRQK
+488 YNGEIIVKGRQK

-506 SGENVEPLPLED
+506 SGENVEPLPIED

-543 IPDLDNLAQYAKQ
+543 IPDLDNICQYAKQ
-556 QNINFSEKKQLLK
+556 QNINFSDKKQLLK

-593 FEKIGKFIFLDK
+593 FEKIGKFVFLDK

-641 QAMLGSVLTSEALTN
+641 QAMLGSVLTSEAITN
-656 IQKNVQKKMQ
+656 IQKNVQKKVQ
-666 DLKKQTE
+666 DLKN
-673 QILK
+673 IIN

>member
-24 SKNAE
+24 SKNTE
-29 GTFLPVTYKDFV
+29 GTFLPTTYKDFV
-41 NTMLDFTSGLLAI
+41 NTMLDFSAGLLSI

-89 GSEATIKDLSYILSF
+89 GSEATVKDLSYILSF

-122 ECKEEIPTLQNI
+122 ECKNELPALQNI
-134 IIINPSDVDFN
+134 IIITSSDSDLSNPK
-145 NPATT
+145 AT

-161 AKGKDFRQNNP
+161 SKGNNFRQNNP

-178 MLSGEEED
+178 MLSGTEDD

-217 HKRLPLKQ
+217 SKRLPLKQ

-246 LLYAGVSL
+246 LLYVGVAL

-278 VPRIWDGIYNAIYKN
+278 VPRIWDGIYNAINKN

-333 VFYHIFSKFLYIP
+333 VFYHVFSKFLYIP
-346 VIFLYPLRWLGDMF
+346 VIFLYPLKWIGDMF
-360 YFQRVRNIL
+360 YFQRVRNML

-384 LKLDKFFNSIGIK
+384 LKLDKFFNSIGIR

-464 QPELTQEV
+464 QPELTAEV

-488 YNEEIIVKGRQK
+488 YNGEIIVKGRQK

-506 SGENVEPLPLED
+506 SGENVEPLPIED

-543 IPDLDNLAQYAKQ
+543 IPDLDNICQYAKQ
-556 QNINFSEKKQLLK
+556 QNINFSDKKQLLK

-593 FEKIGKFIFLDK
+593 FEKIGKFVFLDK

-641 QAMLGSVLTSEALTN
+641 QAMLGSVLTSEAITN
-656 IQKNVQKKMQ
+656 IQKNVQKKVQ
-666 DLKKQTE
+666 DLKN
-673 QILK
+673 IIN

>member
-24 SKNAE
+24 SKNTE
-29 GTFLPVTYKDFV
+29 GTFLPTTYKDFV
-41 NTMLDFTSGLLAI
+41 NTMLDFSAGLLSI

-89 GSEATIKDLSYILSF
+89 GSEATVKDLSYILSF

-122 ECKEEIPTLQNI
+122 ECKNELPALQNI
-134 IIINPSDVDFN
+134 IIINPSDIDLS
-145 NPATT
+145 NPKAT
-150 GLNIFSYDEIL
+150 GLNIFSYDEVL
-161 AKGKDFRQNNP
+161 SKGNNFRQNNP

-178 MLSGEEED
+178 MLSGTEDD

-217 HKRLPLKQ
+217 SKRLPLKQ

-246 LLYAGVSL
+246 LLYVGVAL

-278 VPRIWDGIYNAIYKN
+278 VPRIWDGIYNAINKN

-333 VFYHIFSKFLYIP
+333 VFYHVFSKFLYIP
-346 VIFLYPLRWLGDMF
+346 VIFLYPLKWLGDMF
-360 YFQRVRNIL
+360 YFQRVRNML

-384 LKLDKFFNSIGIK
+384 LKLDKFFNSIGIR

-464 QPELTQEV
+464 QPELTAEV

-488 YNEEIIVKGRQK
+488 YNGEIIVKGRQK

-506 SGENVEPLPLED
+506 SGENLEPLPIED

-543 IPDLDNLAQYAKQ
+543 IPDLDNICQYAKQ
-556 QNINFSEKKQLLK
+556 QNINFSDKKQLLK

-593 FEKIGKFIFLDK
+593 FEKIGKFVFLDK

-641 QAMLGSVLTSEALTN
+641 QAMLGSVLTSEAITN
-656 IQKNVQKKMQ
+656 IQKNVQKKVQ
-666 DLKKQTE
+666 DLKN
-673 QILK
+673 IIN

>member
-24 SKNAE
+24 SKNTE
-29 GTFLPVTYKDFV
+29 GTFLPTTYKDFV
-41 NTMLDFTSGLLAI
+41 KTMLDFSAGLLAI

-89 GSEATIKDLSYILSF
+89 GSEATVKDLSYILSF

-122 ECKEEIPTLQNI
+122 ECKNELPALQNI
-134 IIINPSDVDFN
+134 IIINPADSDLS
-145 NPATT
+145 NPKAT

-161 AKGKDFRQNNP
+161 SKGNNFRQNNP

-178 MLSGEEED
+178 MLSGTEED

-217 HKRLPLKQ
+217 SKRLPLKQ

-246 LLYAGVSL
+246 LLYVGVAL

-267 MKKVSPQFMAT
+267 MKKVSPHFMAT

-293 IKSTKKGAGIFFTIF
+293 IKSTKKGAGIFFSIF

-333 VFYHIFSKFLYIP
+333 VFYHVFSKFLYIP
-346 VIFLYPLRWLGDMF
+346 VIFLYPLKWLGDMF
-360 YFQRVRNIL
+360 YFQRVRNML

-384 LKLDKFFNSIGIK
+384 LKLDKFFNSIGIR

-464 QPELTQEV
+464 QPELTAEV

-488 YNEEIIVKGRQK
+488 YNGEIIVKGRQK

-506 SGENVEPLPLED
+506 SGENVEPLPIED

-543 IPDLDNLAQYAKQ
+543 IPDLDNISQFAKQ
-556 QNINFSEKKQLLK
+556 QNINFSDKKQLLK

-593 FEKIGKFIFLDK
+593 FEKVGKFVFLDK

-641 QAMLGSVLTSEALTN
+641 QAMLGSVLTSEAITN
-656 IQKNVQKKMQ
+656 IQKNVQKKVQ
-666 DLKKQTE
+666 DLKN
-673 QILK
+673 IIN

>member
-24 SKNAE
+24 SKNTE
-29 GTFLPVTYKDFV
+29 GTFLPTTYKDFV
-41 NTMLDFTSGLLAI
+41 NTMLDFSAGLLSI

-89 GSEATIKDLSYILSF
+89 GSEATVKDLSYILSF

-122 ECKEEIPTLQNI
+122 ECKNELPALQNI
-134 IIINPSDVDFN
+134 IIITSSDSDLSNPK
-145 NPATT
+145 AT

-161 AKGKDFRQNNP
+161 SKGSKFRQNNP

-178 MLSGEEED
+178 MLSGTEDD

-217 HKRLPLKQ
+217 SKRLPLKQ

-246 LLYAGVSL
+246 LLYVGVAL

-278 VPRIWDGIYNAIYKN
+278 VPRIWDGIYNAINKN

-333 VFYHIFSKFLYIP
+333 VFYHVFSKFLYIP
-346 VIFLYPLRWLGDMF
+346 VIFLYPLKWLGDMF
-360 YFQRVRNIL
+360 YFQRVRNML

-384 LKLDKFFNSIGIK
+384 LKLDKFFNSIGIR

-464 QPELTQEV
+464 QPELTAEV

-488 YNEEIIVKGRQK
+488 YNGEIIVKGRQK

-506 SGENVEPLPLED
+506 SGENVEPLPIED

-543 IPDLDNLAQYAKQ
+543 IPDLDNICQYAKQ
-556 QNINFSEKKQLLK
+556 QNINFSDKKQLLK

-593 FEKIGKFIFLDK
+593 FEKIGKFVFLDK

-641 QAMLGSVLTSEALTN
+641 QAMLGSVLTSEAITN
-656 IQKNVQKKMQ
+656 IQKNVQKKVQ
-666 DLKKQTE
+666 DLKN
-673 QILK
+673 IIN

>member
-24 SKNAE
+24 SKNTE
-29 GTFLPVTYKDFV
+29 GTFLPTTYKDFV
-41 NTMLDFTSGLLAI
+41 NTMLDFSAGLLSI

-89 GSEATIKDLSYILSF
+89 GSEATVKDLSYILSF

-122 ECKEEIPTLQNI
+122 ECKNELPALQNI
-134 IIINPSDVDFN
+134 IIINPSNIDLS
-145 NPATT
+145 NPKAT

-161 AKGKDFRQNNP
+161 SKGNNFRQNNP

-178 MLSGEEED
+178 MLSGTEDD

-217 HKRLPLKQ
+217 SKRLPLKQ

-246 LLYAGVSL
+246 LLYVGVAL

-278 VPRIWDGIYNAIYKN
+278 VPRIWDGIYNAINKN

-333 VFYHIFSKFLYIP
+333 VFYHVFSKFLYIP
-346 VIFLYPLRWLGDMF
+346 VIFLYPLKWLGDMF
-360 YFQRVRNIL
+360 YFQRVRNML

-384 LKLDKFFNSIGIK
+384 LKLDKFFNSIGIR

-464 QPELTQEV
+464 QPELTAEV

-488 YNEEIIVKGRQK
+488 YNGEIIVKGRQK

-506 SGENVEPLPLED
+506 SGENVEPLPIED

-543 IPDLDNLAQYAKQ
+543 IPDLDNICQYAKQ
-556 QNINFSEKKQLLK
+556 QNINFSDKKQLLK

-593 FEKIGKFIFLDK
+593 FEKIGKFVFLDK

-641 QAMLGSVLTSEALTN
+641 QAMLGSVLTSEAITN
-656 IQKNVQKKMQ
+656 IQKNVQKKVQ
-666 DLKKQTE
+666 DLKN
-673 QILK
+673 IIN

>member
-13 SQDFPELNIQF
+13 SKDFPELNIQF

-29 GTFLPVTYKDFV
+29 GTFLPITYKDFV
-41 NTMLDFTSGLLAI
+41 KTMLDFSAGLLAI

-89 GSEATIKDLSYILSF
+89 GSEATVKDLSYILSF

-122 ECKEEIPTLQNI
+122 ECKNELPALQNI
-134 IIINPSDVDFN
+134 IIINSSGIEFDN
-145 NPATT
+145 QKTE
-150 GLNIFSYDEIL
+150 GINIFTYDEIL
-161 AKGKDFRQNNP
+161 EKGISFRQMYP

-178 MLSGEEED
+178 MLSGKEDD

-217 HKRLPLKQ
+217 SKRLPLKQ

-246 LLYAGVSL
+246 LLYVGVAL

-346 VIFLYPLRWLGDMF
+346 VIFLYPLKWIGDMF
-360 YFQRVRNIL
+360 YFQRVRNML

-384 LKLDKFFNSIGIK
+384 LKLDKFFNSIGIR

-433 KVVHRNGIEC
+433 KVIHRNGIEC

-464 QPELTQEV
+464 QPELTAEV

-488 YNEEIIVKGRQK
+488 YNGEIIVKGRQK

-506 SGENVEPLPLED
+506 SGENVEPLPIED

-543 IPDLDNLAQYAKQ
+543 IPDLDNICQYAKQ
-556 QNINFSEKKQLLK
+556 QNINFSDKKQLLK

-593 FEKIGKFIFLDK
+593 FEKIGKFVFLDK

-641 QAMLGSVLTSEALTN
+641 QAMLGSVLTSEAITN
-656 IQKNVQKKMQ
+656 IQKNVQKKVQ
-666 DLKKQTE
+666 DLKN
-673 QILK
+673 IIN

>member
-13 SQDFPELNIQF
+13 SKDFPELNIQF

-29 GTFLPVTYKDFV
+29 GTFLPITYKDFV
-41 NTMLDFTSGLLAI
+41 KTMLDFSAGLLAI

-122 ECKEEIPTLQNI
+122 ECKNELPALQNI
-134 IIINPSDVDFN
+134 IIINPSNSDLS
-145 NPATT
+145 NPKAT

-161 AKGKDFRQNNP
+161 AKGNNFRQNNP

-178 MLSGEEED
+178 MLSGNEDD

-217 HKRLPLKQ
+217 SKRLPLKQ

-246 LLYAGVSL
+246 LLYVGVAL

-360 YFQRVRNIL
+360 YFQRVRNML

-384 LKLDKFFNSIGIK
+384 LKLDKFFNSIGIR

-464 QPELTQEV
+464 QPELTAEV

-488 YNEEIIVKGRQK
+488 YNGEIIVKGRQK

-506 SGENVEPLPLED
+506 SGENVEPLPIED

-543 IPDLDNLAQYAKQ
+543 IPDLDNICQYAKQ
-556 QNINFSEKKQLLK
+556 QNINFSDKKQLLK

-593 FEKIGKFIFLDK
+593 FEKVGKFIFLDK

-641 QAMLGSVLTSEALTN
+641 QAMLGSVLTSEAITN
-656 IQKNVQKKMQ
+656 IQKNVQKKVQ
-666 DLKKQTE
+666 DLKN
-673 QILK
+673 IIN

>member
-24 SKNAE
+24 SKNTE
-29 GTFLPVTYKDFV
+29 GTFLPTTYKDFV
-41 NTMLDFTSGLLAI
+41 NTMLDFSAGLLSI
-54 GEKEYS
+54 GEKKYS

-89 GSEATIKDLSYILSF
+89 GSEATVKDLSYILSF

-122 ECKEEIPTLQNI
+122 ECKNELPALQNI
-134 IIINPSDVDFN
+134 IIINPSDSDLS
-145 NPATT
+145 NPKAT

-161 AKGKDFRQNNP
+161 SKGNNFRQNNP

-178 MLSGEEED
+178 MLSGKEDD

-217 HKRLPLKQ
+217 SKRLPLKQ

-246 LLYAGVSL
+246 LLYVGVAL

-278 VPRIWDGIYNAIYKN
+278 VPRIWDGIYNAINKN

-308 TWAATSLKSLR
+308 TWAATSLKSFR

-346 VIFLYPLRWLGDMF
+346 VIFLYPLKWIGDMF
-360 YFQRVRNIL
+360 YFQRVRNML

-384 LKLDKFFNSIGIK
+384 LKLDKFFNSIGIR

-464 QPELTQEV
+464 QPELTAEV

-488 YNEEIIVKGRQK
+488 YNGEIIVKGRQK

-506 SGENVEPLPLED
+506 SGENVEPLPIED

-543 IPDLDNLAQYAKQ
+543 IPDLDNICQYAKQ
-556 QNINFSEKKQLLK
+556 QNINFSDKKQLLK

-593 FEKIGKFIFLDK
+593 FEKIGKFVFLDK

-632 SLMYADSGL
+632 ALMYADSGL
-641 QAMLGSVLTSEALTN
+641 QAMLGSVLTSEAITN
-656 IQKNVQKKMQ
+656 IQKNVQKKVQ
-666 DLKKQTE
+666 DLKN
-673 QILK
+673 IIN